1 MIHPA
6 WVEVDLSQFRQN
18 LRAIRKRSLAARLCV
33 MVKAN
38 AYGHGLT
45 QMGLTAQGAG
55 ADYLGVS
62 CLQEGVLLREAG
74 VALPV
79 LVFGAIHAD
88 QVEDLLHW
96 DLEIS
101 ISSKF
106 KAELVAAACHRLQKT
121 CRVHLEVDTGMQ
133 RTGVRPETAL
143 ELISWLQK
151 QSLLQVAG
159 IYSHFATADTPGN
172 SFALEQI
179 ARFSRLPHVGMIH
192 MANSGGLL
200 YYPEAHFDMVRP
212 GLLCYGY
219 FPDGN
224 VDPKGEIAPC
234 LSLKA
239 KVSYFKVVG
248 AGEGISYGHRYRT
261 ARQTRIVTVPIGY
274 GDGYRRSLSPGSVLI
289 RGKKYPI
296 AGTICMD
303 QLMVDV
309 GEEEVHVGDEVTLIG
324 GAIRL
329 TELAEAAQTIPY
341 ELLTALGSRL
351 PRIYSTNPVVK

>member
-1 MIHPA
+1 
-6 WVEVDLSQFRQN
+6 
-18 LRAIRKRSLAARLCV
+18 

-45 QMGLTAQGAG
+45 QMGLTAQEAG
-55 ADYLGVS
+55 VDCLGVS
-62 CLQEGVLLREAG
+62 CLQEGISLREAG
-74 VALPV
+74 VALPI
-79 LVFGAIHAD
+79 LVFGALHAD
-88 QVEDLLHW
+88 QVEGLLKW

-106 KAELVAAACHRLQKT
+106 KAELIAAACHRLEKT

-143 ELISWLQK
+143 ELIAWLRGEP
-151 QSLLQVAG
+151 LLQVAG
-159 IYSHFATADTPGN
+159 IYSHFATADKPGDL
-172 SFALEQI
+172 FAQEQI
-179 ARFSRLPHVGMIH
+179 MRFSRLPPVGIRH

-200 YYPEAHFDMVRP
+200 HYPESHFDMVRP

-219 FPDGN
+219 FPDGS
-224 VDPKGEIAPC
+224 VDPTGEIAPC

-261 ARQTRIVTVPIGY
+261 SCQTRIVTVPIGY
-274 GDGYRRSLSPGSVLI
+274 GDGYRRSLSPGSVFI
-289 RGKKYPI
+289 HGKKYPI

-309 GEEEVHVGDEVTLIG
+309 GNGEVYVGDEVTLIG
-324 GAIRL
+324 GKIRL
-329 TELAEAAQTIPY
+329 TDLAEAAQTIPY
-341 ELLTALGSRL
+341 ELLTALGPRL
-351 PRIYSTNPVVK
+351 PRVYATHYARI